1 MSFPLTCSP
10 ARTGRNVRP
19 RAPAISPR
27 AMKDVL
33 LDAALGGEA
42 VVRQR
47 AVDDLGLVLACAQG
61 L

>member
-1 MSFPLTCSP
+1 
-10 ARTGRNVRP
+10 
-19 RAPAISPR
+19 
-27 AMKDVL
+27 MKDVL